1 MRNERIHMKDARILV
16 ADDDESLVMI
26 IAEVLQEDGYQITT
40 ASSGEEALE
49 HFRTTRFPL
58 VITDIRMPG
67 MSGIELLQA
76 VKKISND
83 TEVIIITSHASVET
97 TISALRLGAYDY
109 LCKPFE
115 QIELISAVVNRAL
128 DKIRLTK
135 EKKMLLENLM
145 RNREELEHL
154 NTSLHKLSVSDGLT
168 GLYNHRY
175 FQEAGAK
182 ELLRCKRS
190 KDVFSL
196 LFIDIDHFKNYND
209 QHGHPAGDQL
219 LSSMGKLLM
228 ERLRKT
234 DIAARY
240 GGEEFVILLPETSK
254 ANAVI
259 CAETL
264 RKKISEYP
272 FPGRETQPLG
282 IISVSIGI
290 ASYSEDGGNMSDLV
304 LSSDNALYRAKA
316 GGRNRVAGATPE
328 DTVQQRNGTPDR
340 K

>member
-1 MRNERIHMKDARILV
+1 MKDVRILV

-26 IAEVLQEDGYQITT
+26 IAEVLKEDGYQVTT
-40 ASSGEEALE
+40 ASTGEKALDQ
-49 HFRTTRFPL
+49 FRTTRFPL
-58 VITDIRMPG
+58 LITDIRMPG
-67 MSGIELLQA
+67 MSGIDLLQA
-76 VKKISND
+76 VKKISSD

-109 LCKPFE
+109 LLKPFE

-128 DKIRLTK
+128 DKIRLTR
-135 EKKMLLENLM
+135 EKKMLLENLK

-154 NTSLHKLSVSDGLT
+154 NSALHKLSVMDGLT

-182 ELLRCKRS
+182 EVLRCRRS

-209 QHGHPAGDQL
+209 QHGHPAGDGL
-219 LSSMGKLLM
+219 LSNLGKLLI
-228 ERLRKT
+228 ERLRNT

-240 GGEEFVILLPETSK
+240 GGEEFVILLPDTPK

-259 CAETL
+259 CAENL

-272 FPGRETQPLG
+272 FPGRESQPLG

-290 ASYSEDGGNMSDLV
+290 SSYPEDGENMPDLV
-304 LSSDNALYRAKA
+304 QAADNALYREKA
-316 GGRNRVAGATPE
+316 GGRNSVAGATPE
-328 DTVQQRNGTPDR
+328 DAVQQRNRMQDL